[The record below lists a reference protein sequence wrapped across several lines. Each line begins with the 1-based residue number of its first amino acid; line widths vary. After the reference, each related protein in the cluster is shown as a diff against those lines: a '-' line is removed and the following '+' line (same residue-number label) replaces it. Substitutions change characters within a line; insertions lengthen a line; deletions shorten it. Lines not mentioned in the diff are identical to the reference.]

1 MLIFIISFVFQAIV
15 EAAEVEEAVDV
26 TEIQGTLV
34 TAAEVEVEDGQ
45 LLTDGIMAEEEIR
58 VGPTPDQ
65 GEGTP
70 TIVGVVAPGAAKGEG
85 HDLLLFCLFP
95 MLMKPT
101 CVLKR
106 AGKLSLEKNTYSPV
120 MI

>member
-1 MLIFIISFVFQAIV
+1 MSPFMIFFFQAMVGV
-15 EAAEVEEAVDV
+15 EEAEAGTEIQEIMVLAAEV
-26 TEIQGTLV
+26 
-34 TAAEVEVEDGQ
+34 EVEVEDGQ